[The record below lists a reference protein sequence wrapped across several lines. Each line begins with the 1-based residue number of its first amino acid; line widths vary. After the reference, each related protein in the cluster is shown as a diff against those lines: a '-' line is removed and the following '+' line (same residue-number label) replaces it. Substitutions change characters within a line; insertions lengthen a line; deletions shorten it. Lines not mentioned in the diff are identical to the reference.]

1 MIAKGRNSLYK
12 KMVLRQLYFSKELSC
27 AELSKQIKKS
37 IPVCN
42 KILEELISDGFVK
55 ESGFGPSSG
64 GRRPLV
70 YSLIPDV
77 MCIVSVAMDQFI
89 TRIVMMDMQNKY
101 IIDIDEFDLP
111 LANNT
116 SALETLAERIKK
128 FIQRSGV
135 EPEKIVGIG
144 IGMPGFVNSKEG
156 INYTYF
162 HTDKDSNENV
172 VKYISKKLDLPV
184 YIDNDS
190 SLVGL
195 AELKFGGA
203 QQAENVMVIN
213 VGWGIG
219 LGLILNGKLFRGEKG
234 LAGEFSH
241 IPLFIN
247 NKLCSCGKS
256 GCLETEASLA
266 VIIEKAK
273 KGIEEGTLTI
283 LNPKL
288 ITMEHPES
296 SFEAI
301 LAAAKRGDK
310 FCVKMFSDAAYDIGR
325 GIAILIHIL
334 SPELIILSGRGS
346 LAGNILEVPVLQA
359 LNEHCIPRLV
369 VSTKVQSSTLGY
381 DAELIGAGALVMEN
395 FDKGQHEN
403 LFNKALTAA

>member
-1 MIAKGRNSLYK
+1 MIAKGKSFLYK
-12 KMVLRQLYFSKELSC
+12 KMVLRQLYFSRELSC
-27 AELSKQIKKS
+27 ADLSKQIKKS

-42 KILEELISDGFVK
+42 KILEELISDGFVI

-70 YSLIPDV
+70 YSLISDV
-77 MCIVSVAMDQFI
+77 MYIVSVAMDQFI
-89 TRIVMMDMQNKY
+89 TRIVMMDVQNKY
-101 IIDIDEFDLP
+101 IMDIEEFDLP
-111 LANNT
+111 LASNA
-116 SALETLAERIKK
+116 SALEILAERIKK
-128 FIQRSGV
+128 VIQRSGV
-135 EPEKIVGIG
+135 ETEKIVGIG
-144 IGMPGFVNSKEG
+144 IGMPGFVNSQEG

-162 HTDKDSNENV
+162 HNDKDSNENV
-172 VKYISKKLDLPV
+172 VKYINKKLDLPV

-203 QQAENVMVIN
+203 QQGENVMVIN

-219 LGLILNGKLFRGEKG
+219 LGLILNNKLFRGEKG

-247 NKLCSCGKS
+247 NKLCGCGKS

-273 KGIEEGTLTI
+273 KGIEEGRLTI

-296 SFEAI
+296 SFEEI

-310 FCVKMFSDAAYDIGR
+310 FCVKLFSDAAYDIGR

-346 LAGNILEVPVLQA
+346 LAGNILEVPVWQA

-369 VSTKVQSSTLGY
+369 ANTKVQSSTLGY
-381 DAELIGAGALVMEN
+381 DAELIGAAALVMEN
-395 FDKGQHEN
+395 FDKSQHEN
-403 LFNKALTAA
+403 LFTKRLTAA

>member
-1 MIAKGRNSLYK
+1 MIAKGKNFLYK

-42 KILEELISDGFVK
+42 KLLEELISDGFVI

-77 MCIVSVAMDQFI
+77 MYVVSVAMDQFI
-89 TRIVMMDMQNKY
+89 TRIVMMDTQNKY
-101 IIDIDEFDLP
+101 IVDIEEFDLP
-111 LANNT
+111 LANNV
-116 SALETLAERIKK
+116 SALEILATHIKK

-135 EPEKIVGIG
+135 ETEKIVGIG

-162 HTDKDSNENV
+162 HKDKDNNENV

-203 QQAENVMVIN
+203 QNAENVMVIN

-247 NKLCSCGKS
+247 NKLCGCGKS

-273 KGIEEGTLTI
+273 KGIEEGTLTR
-283 LNPKL
+283 LDPRL

-301 LAAAKRGDK
+301 LAAAKRGDQ

-334 SPELIILSGRGS
+334 SPELVILSGRGS
-346 LAGNILEVPVLQA
+346 LAGNILEVPVWQA

-369 VSTKVQSSTLGY
+369 ANTKVQSSTLGY
-381 DAELIGAGALVMEN
+381 DAELIGAAALVMEN

-403 LFNKALTAA
+403 LFSKRLTAA